1 MPASSSPDTASDF
14 ISSLPSTADLRK
26 RAKKRMPPFVF
37 DYLDGGCNE
46 DVNLH
51 RNVSDLQSVELMPK
65 YLSKH
70 TKSDMETTLFG
81 HTYAAPIGVAP
92 VGLQGLMWPNC
103 GEILAAAA
111 HRHNLP
117 FCLSTVS
124 TTSIERAAELT
135 DGKAWFQLYHPTE
148 DSMRDDIMDRCKVV
162 GCPVLVILADVPSFG
177 FRPRDIRNGLAM
189 PPSMSLKN
197 IFQITCK
204 PTLSLIHI
212 SEPTRPY

>member
-1 MPASSSPDTASDF
+1 MPAPSSPDTASDF

-26 RAKKRMPPFVF
+26 RAKNRMPPFVF

-92 VGLQGLMWPNC
+92 VGLQ
-103 GEILAAAA
+103 
-111 HRHNLP
+111 
-117 FCLSTVS
+117 
-124 TTSIERAAELT
+124 
-135 DGKAWFQLYHPTE
+135 
-148 DSMRDDIMDRCKVV
+148 
-162 GCPVLVILADVPSFG
+162 
-177 FRPRDIRNGLAM
+177 
-189 PPSMSLKN
+189 
-197 IFQITCK
+197 
-204 PTLSLIHI
+204 LSLIHI
-212 SEPTRPY
+212 